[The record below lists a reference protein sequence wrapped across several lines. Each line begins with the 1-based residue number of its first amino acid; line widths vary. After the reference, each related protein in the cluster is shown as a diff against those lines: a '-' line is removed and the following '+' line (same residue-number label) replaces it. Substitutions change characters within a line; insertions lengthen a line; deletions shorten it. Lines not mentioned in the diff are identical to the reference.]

1 MLAHLRGARSF
12 ASGWGL
18 PHSAEPFLDD
28 GITHLPPRYEHFHV
42 ILTREVMEYSAVI
55 LNELNSYSSNLSKH
69 FHVREI
75 FEQVWRGIQKAQAFS
90 EKQRMTSSSDL
101 LQL

>member
-1 MLAHLRGARSF
+1 
-12 ASGWGL
+12 
-18 PHSAEPFLDD
+18 
-28 GITHLPPRYEHFHV
+28 
-42 ILTREVMEYSAVI
+42 MEYSAII

-75 FEQVWRGIQKAQAFS
+75 FEQVWRGMPKAQSFT

>member
-1 MLAHLRGARSF
+1 
-12 ASGWGL
+12 
-18 PHSAEPFLDD
+18 
-28 GITHLPPRYEHFHV
+28 
-42 ILTREVMEYSAVI
+42 MEYSAII

-75 FEQVWRGIQKAQAFS
+75 FEQVRRGMPKAQSFT